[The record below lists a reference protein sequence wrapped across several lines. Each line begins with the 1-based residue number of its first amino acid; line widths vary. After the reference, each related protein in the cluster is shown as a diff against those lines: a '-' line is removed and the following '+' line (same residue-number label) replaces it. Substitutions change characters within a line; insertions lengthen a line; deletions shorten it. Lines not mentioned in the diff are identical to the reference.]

1 MEPQIVVG
9 RNIREHR
16 LAAGLTQE
24 GLAERS
30 GIHAVEVGRAER
42 GVKDIRVST
51 VARLAKGLEVEAL
64 ELMRGV

>member
-1 MEPQIVVG
+1 MEPQVVVG
-9 RNIREHR
+9 RNIRKHR
-16 LAAGLTQE
+16 LEAGLTQE
-24 GLAERS
+24 DLADRS
-30 GIHAVEVGRAER
+30 GLHQVEVGRAER